1 MSIVYNPWVLIEI
14 KCRECFPRTC
24 NFRDEWP
31 VPICSQEIKIHSIR
45 VLSGPLQRNIRKHWR
60 CRKLWDFSSGPV
72 WQKTMTNFKSDSVW
86 VLMTWQKLI
95 SPTMPHAIDEPA
107 NGTPQLSSHLF
118 LHANW
123 ICWFSNF
130 QIYIYPWNLKSVFLN
145 KGLLFIILHKDISQ
159 MSCST
164 KSLVEH
170 HNVITRVQTT
180 SMKM

>member
-31 VPICSQEIKIHSIR
+31 VPICSQRSRSIASEFL
-45 VLSGPLQRNIRKHWR
+45 VTITEKYSETLEMLETVGFHLGQ
-60 CRKLWDFSSGPV
+60 V
-72 WQKTMTNFKSDSVW
+72 WQKTVTNFKSDSMW

-95 SPTMPHAIDEPA
+95 SPTMPHTIDEPA
-107 NGTPQLSSHLF
+107 NGTSQLHSHLF
-118 LHANW
+118 LHPNW
-123 ICWFSNF
+123 LCWFSNF

-145 KGLLFIILHKDISQ
+145 KGSLFIILNKDISQ

-170 HNVITRVQTT
+170 HSVITRVQTT